1 MFRPNRAQ
9 AVVMMAILLL
19 WAFANLFPIAVM
31 LVSGFKSTA
40 EIFTNPFGLP
50 ARWSLENYVTA
61 WNKASFAVYFRNS
74 VLVSAVSIALL
85 VFVASMGAYV
95 LARYEFPGKRLVYLY
110 ILAGLVLPA
119 RLAII
124 PIFLLMRRIGLLDS
138 LLGLCIVNTASGL
151 SFSMFLLSNF
161 FRTIPID
168 LEDSARIDGAGA
180 FRIYW
185 QVNMPLLRPALA
197 TVAIF
202 NFINVWNDFFFPLI
216 FISTKARKTIPLGIQ
231 SFFGEFAVQWD
242 LLFAGLNIAIVPVIG
257 LFLVLSKQFIS
268 GLTEGAIK

>member
-1 MFRPNRAQ
+1 MFRLDRAR
-9 AVVMMAILLL
+9 ATVVLAILLL
-19 WAFANLFPIAVM
+19 WAFVNLFPIAVM

-50 ARWSLENYVTA
+50 KKWSFANYATA
-61 WNKASFAVYFRNS
+61 WRMASFAVYFRNS
-74 VLVSAVSIALL
+74 VLVSLVSIALL
-85 VFVASMGAYV
+85 VFVSSMGAYV
-95 LARYEFPGKRLVYLY
+95 LARYEFPGKRIVYLY

-119 RLAII
+119 RLAVI

-138 LLGLCIVNTASGL
+138 LFGLCLVNTASGL
-151 SFSMFLLSNF
+151 SFSVFLLSNF
-161 FRTIPID
+161 FKSIPID
-168 LEDSARIDGAGA
+168 LEDSARIDGAGS

-185 QVNMPLLRPALA
+185 QVNLPLLRPAIA

-216 FISTKARKTIPLGIQ
+216 FINDKVKKTIPLGIQ
-231 SFFGEFAVQWD
+231 SFFGEFAIQWD
-242 LLFAGLNIAIVPVIG
+242 LLFAGLNIAIIPVIV
-257 LFLVLSKQFIS
+257 LFLLLSRQFIS

>member
-1 MFRPNRAQ
+1 
-9 AVVMMAILLL
+9 MMAILLL
-19 WAFANLFPIAVM
+19 WAFANLFPIAIM
-31 LVSGFKSTA
+31 MVSGFKSTA

-50 ARWSLENYVTA
+50 AKWSLTNYVTA

-74 VLVSAVSIALL
+74 VLVSFVSIGLL
-85 VFVASMGAYV
+85 VLVSSMGAYV
-95 LARYEFPGKRLVYLY
+95 LARYEFPAKRAIYLY

-151 SFSMFLLSNF
+151 SFSIFLLTNF
-161 FRTIPID
+161 FKTIPVD
-168 LEDSARIDGAGA
+168 LEDSARIDGAGS

-185 QVNMPLLRPALA
+185 QINLPLLRPALA

-216 FISTKARKTIPLGIQ
+216 FISTKTRKTIPLGIQ

-242 LLFAGLNIAIVPVIG
+242 LLFAGLNIAIVPVIV